1 MDMQA
6 LTTQVG
12 GLHVTSLQ
20 RQPSGEGQ
28 RLMLGYLNDA
38 AIVAL
43 ACQSSKGTSQFFLA
57 LLATVMGLEP
67 NRWT

>member
-1 MDMQA
+1 
-6 LTTQVG
+6 
-12 GLHVTSLQ
+12 
-20 RQPSGEGQ
+20 
-28 RLMLGYLNDA
+28 MLGYLNDA